1 MAGGTFKSQNKI
13 RPGAYIN
20 FKAVAKPLSSLGTR
34 GVMTMPVA
42 MSWGDTVT
50 ELLSTDLLDGKSLA
64 KIGYTA
70 FDEEAQIFREA
81 LKNTYKAIIYR
92 LDTGGT
98 KATATIAPLTAT
110 AKYAGIIGNK
120 ISIVVIDLENDAG
133 EFEVVTLF
141 DGVEKDRQVA
151 KKVEDL
157 DENDWVKF
165 SGTGDLVAN
174 AGTTLASGTNGTIS
188 AGTYADYLNAMK
200 SYKWNTMAIPQG
212 EEEANGIVKS
222 NIVTYITNMRENL
235 GKKVQAVMFNV
246 DADYEGIISTSQ
258 GYKTADETISP
269 EVFVAYV
276 AGLIAGSDV
285 DTSNTYHAINGAIS
299 IVYPEGVTPYGDEEI
314 EEALKAGKMVLST
327 RQDGVIVI
335 EQDINTLHTF
345 TPDKGYAFSKN
356 RVIRTLDEIN
366 NSIALLFERSYIGK
380 VDNNEDGRNIFK
392 SDVIA
397 YLNMLQSIG
406 AIQNFDSAKDIQV
419 YAGEAIDAV
428 VVDLAIQP
436 VDSMEK
442 LYMTVMVG

>member
-20 FKAVAKPLSSLGTR
+20 FKGVAKPLSSLGTR
-34 GVMTMPVA
+34 GVVTMPVA
-42 MSWGDTVT
+42 MSWGDEVT
-50 ELLSTDLLDGKSLA
+50 ELLSTDLIDGKSLP

-70 FDEEAQIFREA
+70 FEEQSQIFREA
-81 LKNTYKAIIYR
+81 LKNAYKAIIYR

-98 KATATIAPLTAT
+98 KATASLTPLTAT
-110 AKYAGIIGNK
+110 AKYAGVVGNE
-120 ISIVVIDLENDAG
+120 IAVSVVANGDKFDVI
-133 EFEVVTLF
+133 TLF
-141 DGVEKDRQVA
+141 RGIERNRQTVA
-151 KKVEDL
+151 TIAELVP
-157 DENDWVKF
+157 NDYVVF
-165 SGTGDLVAN
+165 SGTGDIEAN
-174 AGTTLASGTNGTIS
+174 AGVTLSGGKNGTVNV
-188 AGTYADYLNAMK
+188 ATYATYLNKIKA
-200 SYKWNTMAIPQG
+200 YKWNTMGIPQDVP
-212 EEEANGIVKS
+212 AVNS
-222 NIVTYITNMRENL
+222 NIITFITNMRENL
-235 GKKVQAVMFNV
+235 GKKVQAVLYDA
-246 DADYEGIISTSQ
+246 DADYEGIITVNQ
-258 GYKTADETISP
+258 GYKTTTETISP
-269 EVFVAYV
+269 TTFVAYI
-276 AGLIAGSDV
+276 AGLTAGSDV
-285 DTSNTYHAINGAIS
+285 DTSNTYHAINGAVS
-299 IVYPEGVTPYGDEEI
+299 IVYPEDVTPYGDEEI

-380 VDNNEDGRNIFK
+380 VDNNDDGRNIFK
-392 SDVIA
+392 ADVIA
-397 YLNMLQSIG
+397 YLNTLQGIS
-406 AIQNFDSAKDIQV
+406 AIQNFDSTTDIQV

>member
-20 FKAVAKPLSSLGTR
+20 FKGVAKPLSSLGTR
-34 GVMTMPVA
+34 GVVTMPVP
-42 MSWGDTVT
+42 MSWGDTIT

-81 LKNTYKAIIYR
+81 LKNAYKAIIYR

-98 KATATIAPLTAT
+98 KATASLTPLTAT
-110 AKYAGIIGNK
+110 AKYAGVVGNE
-120 ISIVVIDLENDAG
+120 IAVSVVANGDKFDVI
-133 EFEVVTLF
+133 TLF
-141 DGVEKDRQVA
+141 RGIERDRQTVTA
-151 KKVEDL
+151 IAELVP
-157 DENDWVKF
+157 NDYVVF
-165 SGTGDLVAN
+165 SGTGNVVAN
-174 AGTTLASGTNGTIS
+174 AGVTLTGGENGTVS
-188 AGTYADYLNAMK
+188 EATYDNYLDVIKA
-200 SYKWNTMAIPQG
+200 YKWNTMGIPQDVPDV
-212 EEEANGIVKS
+212 NPDI
-222 NIVTYITNMRENL
+222 ITFITNMRENL
-235 GKKVQAVMFNV
+235 GKKVQAVLYDA
-246 DADYEGIISTSQ
+246 DADYEGIITVNQ
-258 GYKTADETISP
+258 GYKTTDETVSP
-269 EVFVAYV
+269 TTFVAYI
-276 AGLIAGSDV
+276 AGLTAGSDV
-285 DTSNTYHAINGAIS
+285 NASNTYHAIDGAVS
-299 IVYPEGVTPYGDEEI
+299 IVYPEGVTPYGEEEI

-380 VDNNEDGRNIFK
+380 VDNNDDGRNIFK
-392 SDVIA
+392 SDVIN
-397 YLNMLQSIG
+397 YLNTLQGIS
-406 AIQNFDSAKDIQV
+406 AIKNFDSTTDIQI
-419 YAGEAIDAV
+419 YAGEAIDAL

-442 LYMTVMVG
+442 LYMIVTVG

>member
-20 FKAVAKPLSSLGTR
+20 FKGVAKPLSSLGTR
-34 GVMTMPVA
+34 GVVTMPVA
-42 MSWGDTVT
+42 MSWGAEVT
-50 ELLSTDLLDGKSLA
+50 ELLSTDLIDGKSLP

-70 FDEEAQIFREA
+70 FEEQSQIFREA
-81 LKNTYKAIIYR
+81 LKNAYKAIIYR

-98 KATATIAPLTAT
+98 KATASLTPLTAT
-110 AKYAGIIGNK
+110 AKYAGVVGNE
-120 ISIVVIDLENDAG
+120 IAVSVVANGDKFDVI
-133 EFEVVTLF
+133 TLF
-141 DGVEKDRQVA
+141 RGIERDRQTVA
-151 KKVEDL
+151 TVEEL
-157 DENDWVKF
+157 VPNDYVVF
-165 SGTGDLVAN
+165 SGTGNLVAN
-174 AGTTLASGTNGTIS
+174 AGVTLAGGKNGTVS
-188 AGTYADYLNAMK
+188 QETYATYLNVIKA
-200 SYKWNTMAIPQG
+200 YKWNTMGIPQDVP
-212 EEEANGIVKS
+212 AVNP
-222 NIVTYITNMRENL
+222 NIITFITNMRENL
-235 GKKVQAVMFNV
+235 GKKVQAVLYDA
-246 DADYEGIISTSQ
+246 DADYEGIITVNQ
-258 GYKTADETISP
+258 GYKTVTETVSP
-269 EVFVAYV
+269 TTFVAYV
-276 AGLIAGSDV
+276 AGLTAGSDV
-285 DTSNTYHAINGAIS
+285 NTSNTYHAINGAVS

-380 VDNNEDGRNIFK
+380 VDNNDDGRNIFK
-392 SDVIA
+392 ADVIA
-397 YLNMLQSIG
+397 YLNTLQNIS
-406 AIQNFDSAKDIQV
+406 AIQNFDSTTDIQV

>member
-34 GVMTMPVA
+34 GVVTMPVA

-50 ELLSTDLLDGKSLA
+50 ELLSTDLIDGKSLA

-81 LKNTYKAIIYR
+81 LKNAHKAIIYR

-98 KATATIAPLTAT
+98 KATASITPLTAT
-110 AKYAGIIGNK
+110 AKYAGIRGNK
-120 ISIVVIDLENDAG
+120 IAIAVIDLENEAN
-133 EFEVVTLF
+133 EFEVITLF
-141 DGVEKDRQVA
+141 DGVEKNRQVA
-151 KKVEDL
+151 KTVEDL
-157 DENDWVKF
+157 DNNDWVNF
-165 SGTGDLVAN
+165 TGTGTLVEN
-174 AGTTLASGTNGTIS
+174 AGTTLSAGTNGSVST
-188 AGTYADYLNAMK
+188 GTYADYLNALK

-212 EEEANGIVKS
+212 EDEANGTVKG
-222 NIVTYITNMRENL
+222 NIVTYITNMREKL

-246 DADYEGIISTSQ
+246 AADYEGIISVNQ
-258 GYKTADETISP
+258 GYKTVNETISP

-276 AGLIAGSDV
+276 AGLTAGSDV
-285 DTSNTYHAINGAIS
+285 DTSNTYHAISGAVS
-299 IVYPEGVTPYGDEEI
+299 IVYPQGVDPYGDEEI
-314 EEALKAGKMVLST
+314 EEALRNGKLVLST

-366 NSIALLFERSYIGK
+366 NSIALLFEKNYIGK
-380 VDNNEDGRNIFK
+380 VDNNDDGRNIFK
-392 SDVIA
+392 SDIIN
-397 YLNMLQSIG
+397 YLNMLQNIA
-406 AIQNFDSAKDIQV
+406 AIQNFDSAEDIQV

-428 VVDLAIQP
+428 VVDLVIQP

>member
-34 GVMTMPVA
+34 GIVTMPVA
-42 MSWGDTVT
+42 MSWGAEIT
-50 ELLSTDLLDGKSLA
+50 ELLSSELIDGKSLP

-70 FDEEAQIFREA
+70 FDEESQIFREA
-81 LKNTYKAIIYR
+81 LKGCYKAIIYR

-98 KATATIAPLTAT
+98 EATAALLPLTAT
-110 AKYAGIIGNK
+110 AKYAGIVGNE
-120 ISIVVIDLENDAG
+120 IAVSVVANGANFDVI
-133 EFEVVTLF
+133 TLF
-141 DGVEKDRQVA
+141 RGIERNRQTVKTVA
-151 KKVEDL
+151 EL
-157 DENDWVKF
+157 LPNDYVVF
-165 SGTGDLVAN
+165 SGTGNVVAN
-174 AGTTLASGTNGTIS
+174 AGVTLAGGLNGTINE
-188 AGTYADYLNAMK
+188 ATYATYLNKIKA
-200 SYKWNTMAIPQG
+200 YKWNTMGIPQDSS
-212 EEEANGIVKS
+212 AVNADI
-222 NIVTYITNMRENL
+222 ITFITNMRETV
-235 GKKVQAVMFNV
+235 GKKVQAVLYNAE
-246 DADYEGIISTSQ
+246 ADYEGIITVNQ
-258 GYKTADETISP
+258 GYKTVDETISP
-269 EVFVAYV
+269 TTFVAYI
-276 AGLIAGSDV
+276 AGLTAGSDV
-285 DTSNTYHAINGAIS
+285 DASNTYHAINGAVS

-314 EEALKAGKMVLST
+314 EEALKEGKLVLST

-366 NSIALLFERSYIGK
+366 NSVALLFERSYIGK

-392 SDVIA
+392 SEVIA
-397 YLNMLQSIG
+397 YLNMLQNIA
-406 AIQNFDSAKDIQV
+406 AIQNFDSAVDIQI

-428 VVDLAIQP
+428 VADLAIQP

>member
-20 FKAVAKPLSSLGTR
+20 FKGVAKPLSSLGTR

-42 MSWGDTVT
+42 MSWGDTIT

-81 LKNTYKAIIYR
+81 LKNAHKAIIYR

-98 KATATIAPLTAT
+98 KAAATLAPLTAT

-120 ISIVVIDLENDAG
+120 ISIAIIDLENEDNQ
-133 EFEVVTLF
+133 FEVVTLF
-141 DGVEKDRQVA
+141 NGVEKDRQVV
-151 KKVEDL
+151 KEVEDL
-157 DENDWVKF
+157 NNNDWVDF
-165 SGTGDLVAN
+165 SGTGALAAN
-174 AGTTLASGTNGTIS
+174 AGTTLALGTNGSIS
-188 AGTYADYLNAMK
+188 TETYADYLNALK

-212 EEEANGIVKS
+212 ETEANDTIKDNV
-222 NIVTYITNMRENL
+222 VTYITNMRENL

-246 DADYEGIISTSQ
+246 AADYEGIISTSQ
-258 GYKTADETISP
+258 GYKTVDETISP

-276 AGLIAGSDV
+276 AGLTAGSDV
-285 DTSNTYHAINGAIS
+285 DTSNTYHVINGAVS

-380 VDNNEDGRNIFK
+380 VDNNDDGRNIFK
-392 SDVIA
+392 SDVIN
-397 YLNMLQSIG
+397 YLNRLQNIA
-406 AIQNFDSAKDIQV
+406 AIQNFDSTTDIQI

-428 VVDLAIQP
+428 VADLAIQP